1 MLFEMSLN
9 GNELLEMVW
18 MICDK
23 FKVVFWSIIYI
34 KIYKHLQSI
43 IAQWERFLFGSFSMN
58 FKANG
63 LCNVLCSKQLYV
75 MLIQF
80 SVRKLVNRS
89 IRSEL

>member
-34 KIYKHLQSI
+34 IIYKHI
-43 IAQWERFLFGSFSMN
+43 
-58 FKANG
+58 K
-63 LCNVLCSKQLYV
+63 
-75 MLIQF
+75 
-80 SVRKLVNRS
+80 
-89 IRSEL
+89 